1 MSLQFNAEGI
11 NGPLVSLSYRSSD
24 EDMEVDSIYSVQD
37 TAPQDSDDDDNQVIA
52 CYSENREFPP
62 QLAAGRAM
70 TSDLSTCLGY
80 LSLPETT
87 ETATG
92 NYFTDPSEDL
102 MEWFVGSPPSTYS
115 GLQLQQHPIAQCSQ
129 IDPVSYSPMSPPL
142 VDQFPNYAPRDNEC
156 EVQAEPQWARNQH
169 ITGLGISASG
179 LCGQPNDVLYSGCVV
194 CGKSFQ
200 AIKEEVT
207 LGYLESTHL
216 PGETYDQ
223 RQSRRRAFEAGMK
236 AGSFI
241 VIPRGVSEAAACDGI
256 LYRVGPEDD
265 NTNPGPG
272 ILPI

>member
-11 NGPLVSLSYRSSD
+11 NRPLVSLSYRSSD
-24 EDMEVDSIYSVQD
+24 EEMKVDSIYSVHH
-37 TAPQDSDDDDNQVIA
+37 TAPQDSDEDHIQVIA
-52 CYSENREFPP
+52 CYSENQEFPP

-70 TSDLSTCLGY
+70 TSDLSVCLGY

-87 ETATG
+87 ETVPES
-92 NYFTDPSEDL
+92 YFTEPSEEL
-102 MEWFVGSPPSTYS
+102 IEWFVGSPPSTYS
-115 GLQLQQHPIAQCSQ
+115 GVQPQQHPIAQCSQ

-142 VDQFPNYAPRDNEC
+142 IDQFPNYAPRDNDL
-156 EVQAEPQWARNQH
+156 EVQAESQWAKNQH

-207 LGYLESTHL
+207 LGYLESTHI
-216 PGETYDQ
+216 PGETYEQ

-241 VIPRGVSEAAACDGI
+241 IVPRGVSQAAACDRI

>member
-1 MSLQFNAEGI
+1 MSLQFNAEEI
-11 NGPLVSLSYRSSD
+11 NRPLVSLSYRSSD
-24 EDMEVDSIYSVQD
+24 EEMEVDSIYSVHD
-37 TAPQDSDDDDNQVIA
+37 TAPQDSDKDDIQVIA
-52 CYSENREFPP
+52 CYSENQEFPP

-70 TSDLSTCLGY
+70 TSDLSVCLGH

-87 ETATG
+87 ETVPES
-92 NYFTDPSEDL
+92 YFTEPSEEL
-102 MEWFVGSPPSTYS
+102 IESLVGSPPSTYS
-115 GLQLQQHPIAQCSQ
+115 GVQPQQHPIAQCSQ

-142 VDQFPNYAPRDNEC
+142 IDHFPNYAPRDNDH
-156 EVQAEPQWARNQH
+156 EVQAEPQWAKNQH

-179 LCGQPNDVLYSGCVV
+179 LCGQPNDVLYSGWVV

-207 LGYLESTHL
+207 LGYIESTHI
-216 PGETYDQ
+216 PGETYEQ
-223 RQSRRRAFEAGMK
+223 RQSRRLAFEAGMK

-241 VIPRGVSEAAACDGI
+241 IVPRGVSQAAACDGM
-256 LYRVGPEDD
+256 LYPVGLEDD

>member
-11 NGPLVSLSYRSSD
+11 NRPFVSLSYRSFD
-24 EDMEVDSIYSVQD
+24 EELEVDSIYSVHD
-37 TAPQDSDDDDNQVIA
+37 TAPQDSDEDDIQVIA
-52 CYSENREFPP
+52 CYSENQEFPP

-70 TSDLSTCLGY
+70 TSDLSVCLGY

-87 ETATG
+87 ETAPES
-92 NYFTDPSEDL
+92 YFTEPSEVL
-102 MEWFVGSPPSTYS
+102 IEWFVGSPPSTYS
-115 GLQLQQHPIAQCSQ
+115 GVQPQQHPIAQCSQ
-129 IDPVSYSPMSPPL
+129 IDPVSYSPMSPQL
-142 VDQFPNYAPRDNEC
+142 IDQFPNYAPRDNHC

-207 LGYLESTHL
+207 LGYLESTHI
-216 PGETYDQ
+216 PGETYEQ

-236 AGSFI
+236 AGFFI
-241 VIPRGVSEAAACDGI
+241 IVPRRVSQAAACDGI

>member
-24 EDMEVDSIYSVQD
+24 EDMEVDSIYSAHD
-37 TAPQDSDDDDNQVIA
+37 TAPQDSDDDDIQVIA

-70 TSDLSTCLGY
+70 TSDLSACLGY

-87 ETATG
+87 ETATES
-92 NYFTDPSEDL
+92 YFTEPSEDL
-102 MEWFVGSPPSTYS
+102 IEWFVGSPPSTYT
-115 GLQLQQHPIAQCSQ
+115 GLQPQQHPIAQCSQ

-156 EVQAEPQWARNQH
+156 EVQAEPQCARNQH

-216 PGETYDQ
+216 PGETYEQ

-241 VIPRGVSEAAACDGI
+241 VIPLGVSEAAACDGI
-256 LYRVGPEDD
+256 LY
-265 NTNPGPG
+265 
-272 ILPI
+272 

>member
-1 MSLQFNAEGI
+1 
-11 NGPLVSLSYRSSD
+11 
-24 EDMEVDSIYSVQD
+24 
-37 TAPQDSDDDDNQVIA
+37 
-52 CYSENREFPP
+52 
-62 QLAAGRAM
+62 
-70 TSDLSTCLGY
+70 
-80 LSLPETT
+80 
-87 ETATG
+87 
-92 NYFTDPSEDL
+92 
-102 MEWFVGSPPSTYS
+102 
-115 GLQLQQHPIAQCSQ
+115 
-129 IDPVSYSPMSPPL
+129 MSPPL
-142 VDQFPNYAPRDNEC
+142 VDQFPNYALRDNEY
-156 EVQAEPQWARNQH
+156 EAQTKPQWARNQH

-179 LCGQPNDVLYSGCVV
+179 LCGQPNDVLYSDCVV

-265 NTNPGPG
+265 NTNPRPG